1 MCLGTVSSQP
11 SAHQLLTAS
20 PPTREPPAGRR
31 KARFLR
37 GLARF
42 SPFVSCSSP
51 PCPRDDPTLTC
62 ALGLKPPLDHG
73 QGWQRTGA
81 ATALPPLLSV
91 TPARPSL
98 GGPASLSC
106 HSPHSSFRSSPSL
119 LSAAPPWGV
128 GAFFLFLF
136 RFVFLSSFSFFLQGE
151 GGEEGGNQKFC
162 PEKGKVRFEKGQ
174 TGKVEVVL
182 AEC

>member
-62 ALGLKPPLDHG
+62 ALGLKPPWTTGRDGRG
-73 QGWQRTGA
+73 QEQP
-81 ATALPPLLSV
+81 LPFPLSSLSLLPGPPRGCESLLSQPSLLLPV
-91 TPARPSL
+91 LSLTTVCCPSL
-98 GGPASLSC
+98 GSWC
-106 HSPHSSFRSSPSL
+106 
-119 LSAAPPWGV
+119 
-128 GAFFLFLF
+128 FLFV
-136 RFVFLSSFSFFLQGE
+136 FVSFCFSFFLFFFSS
-151 GGEEGGNQKFC
+151 GGGRRGRRESKI
-162 PEKGKVRFEKGQ
+162 
-174 TGKVEVVL
+174 L
-182 AEC
+182 S